1 MINISKPT
9 ECCGCNACV
18 QACPQS
24 CISFGEDKE
33 GFRYPHVDLDQCI
46 NCNRCEKVCPVLNVP
61 YKQNIMKVYA
71 AIYENEAIR
80 ATSSSGAVF
89 SYIAEKVINKG
100 GVIFGAVFDSNWE
113 VRHLCVQNEQDLSKI
128 RGSKYLQ
135 SRIEDSYKRTRTL
148 LEDGRVVL
156 FSGTPCQIAGLK
168 KFLCKDYENLICVDF
183 ICHGVPSPKIWRL
196 YLKQIITDSN
206 LGIDLTD
213 IKSIHFRSK
222 SMGWSNYSFLISSSN
237 GVREVSHLEDYYNRA
252 FNRNMILRPICY
264 QCPFK
269 GGNSGSDFTLADFW
283 GIKDI
288 DQTMY
293 DDMGTSMVISYGK
306 EVVGLENL
314 RFSEESIDCIRKYNA
329 SYYESAGID
338 DNRVVFFGHL
348 KDNINIIKL
357 FKRCITPT
365 LLQRVSNRIY
375 RLTHK
380 KSI

>member
-100 GVIFGAVFDSNWE
+100 GVVFGAVFDSNWE

-135 SRIEDSYKRTRTL
+135 SRI
-148 LEDGRVVL
+148 
-156 FSGTPCQIAGLK
+156 
-168 KFLCKDYENLICVDF
+168 
-183 ICHGVPSPKIWRL
+183 
-196 YLKQIITDSN
+196 
-206 LGIDLTD
+206 
-213 IKSIHFRSK
+213 
-222 SMGWSNYSFLISSSN
+222 
-237 GVREVSHLEDYYNRA
+237 
-252 FNRNMILRPICY
+252 
-264 QCPFK
+264 
-269 GGNSGSDFTLADFW
+269 
-283 GIKDI
+283 
-288 DQTMY
+288 
-293 DDMGTSMVISYGK
+293 
-306 EVVGLENL
+306 
-314 RFSEESIDCIRKYNA
+314 
-329 SYYESAGID
+329 
-338 DNRVVFFGHL
+338 
-348 KDNINIIKL
+348 
-357 FKRCITPT
+357 
-365 LLQRVSNRIY
+365 
-375 RLTHK
+375 
-380 KSI
+380 

>member
-18 QACPQS
+18 QACPKS
-24 CISFGEDKE
+24 CISFDEDKE
-33 GFRYPHVDLDQCI
+33 GFRYPHVDLDRCI
-46 NCNRCEKVCPVLNVP
+46 NCNICEKVCPVLNVP
-61 YKQNIMKVYA
+61 YKQAIKKVYA
-71 AIYENEAIR
+71 AIYENEPIR

-89 SYIAEKVINKG
+89 SYIAEKVLGKG
-100 GVIFGAVFDSNWE
+100 GVVFGAGFDSNWE
-113 VRHLCVQNEQDLSKI
+113 VQHICVQNEQDLSKI

-135 SRIEDSYKRTRTL
+135 SRIGDSYKRTRTF
-148 LEDGRVVL
+148 LEEGRIVL

-168 KFLCKDYENLICVDF
+168 NFLRKDYENLICIDF

-348 KDNINIIKL
+348 KDKVI
-357 FKRCITPT
+357 
-365 LLQRVSNRIY
+365 
-375 RLTHK
+375 
-380 KSI
+380 